1 MTKFELGRPQWIKNE
16 TTKQIVLTS
25 RINTY
30 PGCLIQA
37 VLYHEVKEAVPI
49 DQFVIGN
56 ASALLL
62 TYGKCKLRIIN
73 REGILVGISR

>member
-1 MTKFELGRPQWIKNE
+1 MTKFELGRPQWMKNE

-25 RINTY
+25 QINTY
-30 PGCLIQA
+30 SGCLIQA
-37 VLYHEVKEAVPI
+37 VRYDEVKEAVPI

-62 TYGKCKLRIIN
+62 PSGKYKLRIIN
-73 REGILVGISR
+73 LD